1 MEAAGARR
9 REGEGEGEGER
20 RDSLVAAAI
29 ARVEARGREPRGDDA
44 EVKRTSEART
54 VGG

>member
-1 MEAAGARR
+1 
-9 REGEGEGEGER
+9 
-20 RDSLVAAAI
+20 
-29 ARVEARGREPRGDDA
+29 VEARGREPRGDDA